1 MLYKKETSFFECVD
15 IKLFDNMAETESS
28 KLTKPQSQEPVDERG
43 VIVKIREVS
52 SLFMLLK

>member
-1 MLYKKETSFFECVD
+1 MD
-15 IKLFDNMAETESS
+15 IKLLDNMAETESS